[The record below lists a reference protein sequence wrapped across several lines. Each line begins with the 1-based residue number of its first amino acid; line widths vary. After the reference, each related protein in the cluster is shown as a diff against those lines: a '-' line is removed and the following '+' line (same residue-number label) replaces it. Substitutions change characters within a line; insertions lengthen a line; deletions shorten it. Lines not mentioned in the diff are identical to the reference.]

1 MNRRSARESLLRL
14 LYQREFVE
22 TSLDEALSGIDPG
35 RQRAYMEQVLSL
47 LRAHQ
52 PEIDAQI
59 AGRAVGWRLER
70 LALMDRNI
78 LRLGICEL
86 LYVSEIPPE
95 VAIDEAVELAK
106 CYGTEQAP
114 VFINGILDRIWKDA
128 ELSVNLEEKTD

>member
-1 MNRRSARESLLRL
+1 MNRRSAREFLLRL

-35 RQRAYMEQVLSL
+35 RQRTYMEQVLSL

>member
-35 RQRAYMEQVLSL
+35 RQRTYMEQVLSL

-106 CYGTEQAP
+106 RYGTEQAP